1 MLEKPAN
8 SPGAAPVPELG
19 TRNLAPDQPRESSR
33 EGLSGFI
40 SAIRQRRMTLVAVIV
55 LVPLCTWL
63 TLQQVTPLYTATGS
77 LIYEPSAYKLRE
89 LESIVRQDPTTEGM
103 MASQAEILQSLHIAQ
118 RVAERGNLFDSPEFN
133 AALRPADFPH
143 RLLSGLRELLGMET
157 EAPPDDPVYG
167 PVQDPARDRTLLV
180 VKDRLHASPVR
191 FSHVI
196 EVTFI
201 GADPLQ
207 AAAAVNNAMDVYI
220 KDQYAAKHRLVD
232 TATELLQNEARD
244 LRRQVNQGEERIS
257 TYRGEHAMS
266 QGMHAATGNEEI
278 THLAEDLVKAQSEL
292 AAANARLDAARGK
305 AGAEAQAAVA
315 PSVVQLR
322 AQLEQLAGQM
332 QAQRSR
338 LGSAHPEVQSLNR
351 QFADGERALKAEI
364 ARVVASTDADQHAA
378 SEQVTTL
385 EGLLARAKA
394 AAQSADKAQI
404 PLNAM
409 NRDLDAARGQLQG
422 VLERIQQTAQQAAV
436 ESSEAHEISEA
447 IPPEH
452 PTFPRTMPTMAA
464 SIAAG
469 VFLGLVLV
477 HILRLAD
484 TTLLSG
490 EEVRRLTG
498 VPCLALI
505 PQLGKRELGHLKI
518 HDYVVRRPLTAF
530 AEQIRSL
537 RAGVSLDIDHP
548 QIITITSARPAE
560 GKSLLTLALG
570 RSAQLGGERVLL
582 IECDLRQGT
591 FQHRLDGSPSPGLAE
606 VLRGDF
612 KWREVLQSDPLTGMK
627 FITGGAPGADVLGL
641 FLSEEIRQLLVEVRE
656 DFDLILLD
664 APPVEAMTEARVA
677 AALADATLLCVRW
690 RSTQTKTLMHSV
702 EMLRDAHAKIIGTVL
717 TRVDPR
723 VHLRSGHADAGV
735 YHRRYKA
742 YFKG

>member
-1 MLEKPAN
+1 
-8 SPGAAPVPELG
+8 
-19 TRNLAPDQPRESSR
+19 
-33 EGLSGFI
+33 
-40 SAIRQRRMTLVAVIV
+40 
-55 LVPLCTWL
+55 
-63 TLQQVTPLYTATGS
+63 
-77 LIYEPSAYKLRE
+77 
-89 LESIVRQDPTTEGM
+89 
-103 MASQAEILQSLHIAQ
+103 
-118 RVAERGNLFDSPEFN
+118 
-133 AALRPADFPH
+133 
-143 RLLSGLRELLGMET
+143 
-157 EAPPDDPVYG
+157 
-167 PVQDPARDRTLLV
+167 
-180 VKDRLHASPVR
+180 
-191 FSHVI
+191 
-196 EVTFI
+196 
-201 GADPLQ
+201 
-207 AAAAVNNAMDVYI
+207 
-220 KDQYAAKHRLVD
+220 
-232 TATELLQNEARD
+232 
-244 LRRQVNQGEERIS
+244 
-257 TYRGEHAMS
+257 MS

-278 THLAEDLVKAQSEL
+278 THLAEDLVKAQSER

-409 NRDLDAARGQLQG
+409 TRDLDAARGQLQG

-452 PTFPRTMPTMAA
+452 PTSPRTMPTMAA
-464 SIAAG
+464 SIVAA

-477 HILRLAD
+477 HVLQLTD

-548 QIITITSARPAE
+548 QIITITAARPAE
-560 GKSLLTLALG
+560 GQVPADPGAGSLGAARRRARPADRV
-570 RSAQLGGERVLL
+570 RSASGSLSASAGWQSFPWLGGSFAR
-582 IECDLRQGT
+582 
-591 FQHRLDGSPSPGLAE
+591 RLQMA
-606 VLRGDF
+606 R
-612 KWREVLQSDPLTGMK
+612 
-627 FITGGAPGADVLGL
+627 GAPERPVDRH
-641 FLSEEIRQLLVEVRE
+641 EIYLPAVIR
-656 DFDLILLD
+656 
-664 APPVEAMTEARVA
+664 A
-677 AALADATLLCVRW
+677 ATCWVC
-690 RSTQTKTLMHSV
+690 SC
-702 EMLRDAHAKIIGTVL
+702 
-717 TRVDPR
+717 PR
-723 VHLRSGHADAGV
+723 RSGSSWSRFG
-735 YHRRYKA
+735 RISI
-742 YFKG
+742 

>member
-1 MLEKPAN
+1 L
-8 SPGAAPVPELG
+8 
-19 TRNLAPDQPRESSR
+19 
-33 EGLSGFI
+33 
-40 SAIRQRRMTLVAVIV
+40 
-55 LVPLCTWL
+55 
-63 TLQQVTPLYTATGS
+63 
-77 LIYEPSAYKLRE
+77 
-89 LESIVRQDPTTEGM
+89 
-103 MASQAEILQSLHIAQ
+103 
-118 RVAERGNLFDSPEFN
+118 
-133 AALRPADFPH
+133 
-143 RLLSGLRELLGMET
+143 
-157 EAPPDDPVYG
+157 
-167 PVQDPARDRTLLV
+167 
-180 VKDRLHASPVR
+180 
-191 FSHVI
+191 
-196 EVTFI
+196 
-201 GADPLQ
+201 
-207 AAAAVNNAMDVYI
+207 
-220 KDQYAAKHRLVD
+220 
-232 TATELLQNEARD
+232 
-244 LRRQVNQGEERIS
+244 
-257 TYRGEHAMS
+257 
-266 QGMHAATGNEEI
+266 
-278 THLAEDLVKAQSEL
+278 
-292 AAANARLDAARGK
+292 
-305 AGAEAQAAVA
+305 
-315 PSVVQLR
+315 
-322 AQLEQLAGQM
+322 LAG
-332 QAQRSR
+332 
-338 LGSAHPEVQSLNR
+338 
-351 QFADGERALKAEI
+351 
-364 ARVVASTDADQHAA
+364 
-378 SEQVTTL
+378 
-385 EGLLARAKA
+385 AKA

-452 PTFPRTMPTMAA
+452 PTFPRTRPTMAA

-477 HILRLAD
+477 HVLRLAD
-484 TTLLSG
+484 PTLLSG
-490 EEVRRLTG
+490 EEIRRLTG

-518 HDYVVRRPLTAF
+518 HDFVVRRPLTAF

-627 FITGGAPGADVLGL
+627 FIAGGAPGADPLGL
-641 FLSEEIRQLLVEVRE
+641 FLSGEIRQLLIEVRE

-735 YHRRYKA
+735 YHRRYRA

>member
-1 MLEKPAN
+1 
-8 SPGAAPVPELG
+8 
-19 TRNLAPDQPRESSR
+19 
-33 EGLSGFI
+33 
-40 SAIRQRRMTLVAVIV
+40 
-55 LVPLCTWL
+55 
-63 TLQQVTPLYTATGS
+63 
-77 LIYEPSAYKLRE
+77 
-89 LESIVRQDPTTEGM
+89 
-103 MASQAEILQSLHIAQ
+103 
-118 RVAERGNLFDSPEFN
+118 
-133 AALRPADFPH
+133 
-143 RLLSGLRELLGMET
+143 
-157 EAPPDDPVYG
+157 
-167 PVQDPARDRTLLV
+167 
-180 VKDRLHASPVR
+180 
-191 FSHVI
+191 
-196 EVTFI
+196 
-201 GADPLQ
+201 
-207 AAAAVNNAMDVYI
+207 VNNAMDVYI

-232 TATELLQNEARD
+232 TATELLEKEARD
-244 LRRQVNQGEERIS
+244 LRGQVRQGEERIS

-278 THLAEDLVKAQSEL
+278 THLAEDLVKAQSER
-292 AAANARLDAARGK
+292 ATANARLDAARGK

-322 AQLEQLAGQM
+322 SQLELLAGQM

-351 QFADGERALKAEI
+351 QFAEGERALKAEI

-385 EGLLARAKA
+385 EGLLAGAKA

-409 NRDLDAARGQLQG
+409 ARDLDAARGQLQG

-452 PTFPRTMPTMAA
+452 PTFPRTIPTMAA
-464 SIAAG
+464 SIAVA

-477 HILRLAD
+477 HVLRLAD
-484 TTLLSG
+484 PTLLSG

-548 QIITITSARPAE
+548 QIITVTAARPAE

-612 KWREVLQSDPLTGMK
+612 KWRQVLQSDPLTGMR
-627 FITGGAPGADVLGL
+627 FITGGAPRADVLGL
-641 FLSEEIRQLLVEVRE
+641 FLSEEIRRLLVEVRE